1 MRQRSAQV
9 LESGRLQGGD
19 SMEQF
24 DPAILRRL
32 AARYRQRAKTE
43 PGKAELFEGI
53 PADME
58 AYARIVARTSPAIG

>member
-1 MRQRSAQV
+1 
-9 LESGRLQGGD
+9 
-19 SMEQF
+19 MEQF

-53 PADME
+53 AADME